1 MNNQKIKSLYIHI
14 PFCDHI
20 CVYCDFYKMI
30 SKEEEKEKYVNYLLK
45 ELEIKKDLLN
55 DIETIYLGGGTPS
68 NLNHNLLDK
77 LLLGLSKYINFNNL
91 KEFTIE
97 CNPVDV
103 NQKLIDIIIKYNIN
117 RISLGVQSFNDLK
130 LKYLKR
136 NHTQKI
142 ILNAINLLHSNN
154 LFNINCDLIYG
165 LEIKNDFIDNLDVIK
180 NDLDFIIKYNI
191 PHISC
196 YTLIVE
202 DKTILNKFI
211 KEMKYKPL
219 DDDLEADLF
228 DFINKYLKEF
238 NYNHYEISNY
248 AKEGFCSIHN
258 LRYWNNEYYLGLGA
272 NASYYYDNTR
282 FTNIN
287 NLKKYYYG
295 IDNLNLEYLEKIK
308 LDKEDQMYEEVML
321 GLRKLEGINKNN
333 FLKKYNCDIINV
345 YKGIIPLIK
354 QGILIDDGENI
365 KVKEDK
371 IYILNDILLSIL

>member
-1 MNNQKIKSLYIHI
+1 MDNQKIKSLYIHI

-30 SKEEEKEKYVNYLLK
+30 SKEEEKEKYVDYLLK

-77 LLLGLSKYINFNNL
+77 LLLGLNKYINLKKL

-97 CNPVDV
+97 CNPIDV
-103 NQKLIDIIIKYNIN
+103 NKGLIDIILKYHIN

-136 NHTQKI
+136 NHTQKN

-154 LFNINCDLIYG
+154 IFNINCDLIYG
-165 LEIKNDFIDNLDVIK
+165 LEIKDEFIDDLDVIK
-180 NDLDFIIKYNI
+180 TDLDYIIKYNI
-191 PHISC
+191 PHVSC

-228 DFINKYLKEF
+228 DFINKYLKGF
-238 NYNHYEISNY
+238 DYKHYEISNY
-248 AKEGFCSIHN
+248 AKEGFYSIHN
-258 LRYWNNEYYLGLGA
+258 LRYWDNEYYLGLGA

-287 NLKKYYYG
+287 NLKRYYTG
-295 IDNLNLEYLEKIK
+295 IDNFNLEYLEKIY
-308 LDKEDQMYEEVML
+308 LDKEDQMYEEIML
-321 GLRKLEGINKNN
+321 GLRKINGINKNN
-333 FLKKYNCDIINV
+333 FLKKYNCDIMSI
-345 YKGIIPLIK
+345 YKGIISLIE